1 MAERDISDLIA
12 RYEQMLVSGKSVYF
26 DADEYDE
33 LAEYYD
39 KLDDLDSAR
48 DIVVQGLR
56 IHPENE
62 RLMLKSARFMIYDGK
77 YTEALYFLNTHFGT
91 YDFEMYLM
99 KIECLLNMG
108 LYAEAYQL
116 TSEVLNDDETELDI
130 ILSELGFLYLEA
142 EYYDEAILYL
152 EKSLEYDSSNRE
164 VLDDLAYGYEA
175 KGDFE
180 SAIRICNKILDLDP
194 YSLEGWLML
203 GKLHSLNGGYENAID
218 AFDFALTLDDRDLT
232 ALKLKAHCLV
242 LSGRTE
248 DAVEVLKQCLELY
261 PEDDSIYL
269 SLADSYM
276 ELELYDDML
285 VYIEAYEKYAGE
297 NTESVAKKAYAYL
310 LKGDLEQARMFIDQI
325 LSTNP
330 ESFEANMIAG
340 ELNYRLDN
348 MSEAE
353 TFYLKALS
361 IHQSDTEDVLEK
373 LVSVNVKQGN
383 LVKAI
388 DWQKRILG
396 IDSSALA
403 LRRLALLYLEKGDK
417 ENYRMTLDSFS
428 DEELESFYVLFYQD
442 EDVEQIPEDRRSYL
456 LNRLYEAFDCR
467 LLYKNMKY

>member
-1 MAERDISDLIA
+1 MAERDISELIA

-48 DIVVQGLR
+48 DIVAQGLH

-62 RLMLKSARFMIYDGK
+62 RLMLKSARFLIYDGK
-77 YTEALYFLNTHFGT
+77 YTEALYFLNSHFGT
-91 YDFEMYLM
+91 YDFELYLM

-116 TSEVLNDDETELDI
+116 TAQVLDDEETDLEV

-152 EKSLEYDSSNRE
+152 EKSLEYDPSNRE
-164 VLDDLAYGYEA
+164 VLDDLAYAYEA

-180 SAIRICNKILDLDP
+180 AAVDICNRILDVDP
-194 YSLEGWLML
+194 YSLEAWLML
-203 GKLHSLNGGYENAID
+203 GKLYSLNGNYENAID
-218 AFDFALTLDDRDLT
+218 AFDFALTLDEKDLS
-232 ALKLKAHCLV
+232 ALKLKAHCLI
-242 LSGRTE
+242 LAGRTE
-248 DAVEVLKQCLELY
+248 EAVDVLKQSLELY

-276 ELELYDDML
+276 ELALYDDML
-285 VYIEAYEKYAGE
+285 KYIGDYEKYAGE
-297 NTESVAKKAYAYL
+297 TVESTAKKAYAFL
-310 LKGDLEQARMFIDQI
+310 LKDDLEQAKILIDQI
-325 LSTNP
+325 LSVNP

-348 MSEAE
+348 MAEAE
-353 TFYLKALS
+353 AFYLKALS
-361 IHQSDTEDVLEK
+361 IHESDTEDVLEK

-383 LVKAI
+383 LSEAI
-388 DWQKRILG
+388 DWQKKILG
-396 IDSSALA
+396 VDSSALA

-417 ENYRMTLDSFS
+417 ENYKATIESFS
-428 DEELESFYVLFYQD
+428 DEDLESFYELFYQD
-442 EDVEQIPEDRRSYL
+442 EDADHSKEDRDYL

-467 LLYKNMKY
+467 LMYKNMKY

>member
-1 MAERDISDLIA
+1 MAERDISELIA

-48 DIVVQGLR
+48 DIVAQGLL

-77 YTEALYFLNTHFGT
+77 YTEALYFLNAHFGT
-91 YDFEMYLM
+91 YDFELYLM

-116 TSEVLNDDETELDI
+116 TAEVLEDGENDLDV

-152 EKSLEYDSSNRE
+152 KKSLDYDPANRE
-164 VLDDLAYGYEA
+164 VLDDLAYAYEA

-180 SAIRICNKILDLDP
+180 ASVDVCNKILDIDP
-194 YSLEGWLML
+194 YSLEAWLML
-203 GKLHSLNGGYENAID
+203 GKLHSLNGNYESAID
-218 AFDFALTLDDRDLT
+218 AFDFALTLDDKDIT
-232 ALKLKAHCLV
+232 ALKLKAHCLI
-242 LSGRTE
+242 LSDRTE
-248 DAVEVLKQCLELY
+248 DAVDILKQCLVLY

-276 ELELYDDML
+276 ELGLYDDML
-285 VYIEAYEKYAGE
+285 KYIADYEIYAGE
-297 NTESVAKKAYAYL
+297 TVESTAKKAYAFL
-310 LKGDLEQARMFIDQI
+310 LKDDLGQAKALIDQI
-325 LSTNP
+325 LSANP

-348 MSEAE
+348 MTAAE
-353 TFYLKALS
+353 TYYLKALS
-361 IHQSDTEDVLEK
+361 IHQSDTEDILEK

-383 LVKAI
+383 LNEAI

-396 IDSSALA
+396 IDPSALA

-417 ENYRMTLDSFS
+417 ENYKTTVESFN
-428 DEELESFYVLFYQD
+428 DEDLESFYLLFYQD
-442 EDVEQIPEDRRSYL
+442 EHSDKLEESRDYL